1 MFGQVAGR
9 IGPTHA
15 AARLFG
21 FVLAICLLFTSGA
34 VSAATATV
42 AGSAASPAADES
54 APFRRPVKVI
64 APERIKVKTALGEA
78 LIPAFINCN
87 IDKPNAGIT
96 RAVIMVHGRLRDAD
110 KYFDL
115 AMRSARGSAA
125 ASDTVIIAPQ
135 FLSTSDAARHN
146 LDANVARWN
155 VDALLGGEAAKA
167 PFALSSFEVIDAII
181 GKLSDRNHFPNLERI
196 VVAGHSGG
204 AQVIQRYAVVGRAD
218 QMLVKAGLQPYAD
231 GMEPASAK
239 RSTMRVR
246 YVVANPSSYLYFDAT
261 RPHATERCADVNR
274 WRYGFT
280 DPVAY
285 VQGEAKTLEQR
296 YLTRRVIYLLGGA
309 DVDPHH
315 AALDKT
321 CMGEAQGA
329 NRLERGNAYFAHVT
343 KRAKMQ
349 NITLRHTRIE
359 VPNIA
364 HDADRMFNSTCGK
377 AALFD
382 APGCEMKLGESMTAG
397 VASAAAVTPVAP
409 GTTVSSSPTAAAAKQ

>member
-1 MFGQVAGR
+1 MFRWVAGC
-9 IGPTHA
+9 IGPEHT
-15 AARLFG
+15 AARVFG
-21 FVLAICLLFTSGA
+21 WVVAICLLATSGA
-34 VSAATATV
+34 ISAATATR
-42 AGSAASPAADES
+42 AGSPASPAADES

-78 LIPAFINCN
+78 LIPAFTNCN

-96 RAVIMVHGRLRDAD
+96 RAVILVHGRLRDAD

-115 AMRSARGSAA
+115 AMRSAQGSAA
-125 ASDTVIIAPQ
+125 AKDTVIIAPQ

-181 GKLSDRNHFPNLERI
+181 GKLSDRSHFPNLERI

-204 AQVIQRYAVVGRAD
+204 AQVIHRYAVVGRAD
-218 QMLVKAGLQPYAD
+218 QMLAKAGLQPYAD
-231 GMEPASAK
+231 GMDASSAK
-239 RSTMRVR
+239 STAMRVR
-246 YVVANPSSYLYFDAT
+246 YVIANPSSYLYFDAT
-261 RPHATERCADVNR
+261 RPHATDRCADVNR

-285 VQGEAKTLEQR
+285 VQGEVKALEQR

-309 DVDPHH
+309 DIDPHH

-329 NRLERGNAYFAHVT
+329 NRLERGKNYFAHVS
-343 KRAKMQ
+343 KRANTQ
-349 NITLRHTRIE
+349 NVALRHTRVE
-359 VPNIA
+359 VPGVA
-364 HDADRMFNSTCGK
+364 HDADRMFNSACGK

-397 VASAAAVTPVAP
+397 VAKP
-409 GTTVSSSPTAAAAKQ
+409 